1 VKAYARYGGLVA
13 WIDALVWQNVYEHG
27 RSGSLYLASLVGSR
41 EATRGIA
48 AALAKSNTDKP
59 DKPVWIFPEDGP
71 PIQARMASGE
81 GVRIRNASLG
91 KAHHV
96 IVYDDRLHK
105 RFAVFRER
113 DDRALALWL
122 SRRLGLP
129 VPPDWIPDLEATISL
144 PAYGVRAYRELMRY
158 EYKSLHEEKFK
169 AVEVPEDLEAVA
181 V

>member
-1 VKAYARYGGLVA
+1 VKAYARHGGLVA
-13 WIDALVWQNVYEHG
+13 WTDALVWQFLYEEA

-41 EATRGIA
+41 EATRAIA
-48 AALAKSNTDKP
+48 AALARGES
-59 DKPVWIFPEDGP
+59 VWIFPEDGP
-71 PIQARMASGE
+71 PIRAGMASGG
-81 GVRIRNASLG
+81 GVRIRSASLG

-96 IVYDDRLHK
+96 IVHDDRLHQ

-144 PAYGVRAYRELMRY
+144 PAHGVRAYRELMRY
-158 EYKSLHEEKFK
+158 EYERLHEEKFR
-169 AVEVPEDLEAVA
+169 APESLEAVA